1 MRQYVCNREL
11 VKMDRP
17 LSEQDINQQKRNLW
31 LKGTSLV
38 LLVAVIFYAIN
49 WFFTPSVNREKLRT
63 SKVSMQKLTATIN
76 AGGLVVPLVEE
87 TLSSEISSQ
96 VSQVF
101 LGPGQQVKKGQPIL
115 QLDTQKLNLAADKT
129 IEKIALKNSQIKT
142 KQLVTRRSI
151 NDVKSRIELL
161 TVDLQ
166 SRKTKQQ
173 RLNQLTSVGAF
184 SNQELLE
191 ADLNVKRTEIEIR
204 QLNQS
209 MSDLESTNKAETE
222 TLSLEKSML
231 EKELAEQHR
240 LISRALITATRDGV
254 VSWLKQDEGSSVAL
268 GEPLAKIVDDS
279 QFRIE
284 ATLSDF
290 YSSQLIPNM
299 MAQITYQDKTM
310 MGRLTQQTPTIENG
324 IMKLSITLDQ
334 PDNSLLKNN
343 LRVDVGL
350 ITKTV
355 DQTLALSKGPFI
367 SGRGI
372 QNVFV
377 IRDQIAYRTEIEV
390 GLSDANIYQ
399 IINGLNENDEVII
412 SDMSDFIHLKEF
424 AIN

>member
-1 MRQYVCNREL
+1 
-11 VKMDRP
+11 MDRP

>member
-1 MRQYVCNREL
+1 
-11 VKMDRP
+11 MDRP
-17 LSEQDINQQKRNLW
+17 LSEQDINQQKRNIW
-31 LKGTSLV
+31 LKGISLV
-38 LLVAVIFYAIN
+38 LLIATIFYAIN
-49 WFFTPSVNREKLRT
+49 WLFTPSVNREKLRT
-63 SKVSMQKLTATIN
+63 SKVSLQTLTATIN
-76 AGGLVVPLVEE
+76 AGGLVVPLIEE
-87 TLSSEISSQ
+87 TLSSEINSQ

-115 QLDTQKLNLAADKT
+115 QLDTQKLNLAADK
-129 IEKIALKNSQIKT
+129 IKEQIALKNSQIKT

-161 TVDLQ
+161 TVDLK

-191 ADLNVKRTEIEIR
+191 AELNVKRTEIEIR

-240 LISRALITATRDGV
+240 LISGALITAKRDGV
-254 VSWLKQDEGSSVAL
+254 VSWLKQDEGSSVSL